1 MMKQSLPIDGLQEDL
16 VAACGR
22 ARRLVLRAPTG
33 SGKSTRIPQMLL
45 DLNLVQGQIVVLQ
58 PRRIA
63 ARLLAARIAQ
73 ERGVRLGGEVG
84 YQIRFERVE
93 SAQTRIKFVTEAL
106 LLRQMATD
114 PGLKGVGAVV
124 FDEFHER
131 NLHSDVALALA
142 RRLQE
147 THRPDLLIMA
157 MSATLDTE
165 GVAKWLGSA
174 ETLAADGR
182 AYPVQIEYTHLPRH
196 SNRPIWDAAAEQV
209 RRVLSEEA
217 EGDVLVFMPGS
228 YEIARTIGAV
238 RNLPES
244 GGVDILPLYGELPP
258 EEQDRAVRPGPG
270 RKVIVATNVAE
281 TSLTIPGVR
290 AVVDA
295 GLARIARFDPH
306 RGIDTLL
313 VEPVSQASAEQR
325 AGRAGR
331 TGPGRCIRL
340 WSQTDHAARPLRE
353 VPEIRRVD
361 LSETILLLLAS
372 GWGEAAS
379 FPWYEKPEEKALQR
393 ALTQLAD
400 LGAVDVQGKLTHL
413 GRRMSAF
420 PAHPRYA
427 RMLLAAGELDCVYE
441 VCRIAGLAQGRDILF
456 RKVDDRT
463 ENARDSV
470 EQEDGSDFF
479 PRLALLQRASEM
491 KFDADA
497 CDRFGVH
504 GQAARQADQ
513 AARQFLRLAEAQGL
527 PVSDRVA
534 DPAAVRRCLL
544 LGFSDRL
551 AVRLDAGTLRCA
563 LVHGRAG
570 ELRRESSIRNAKLLV
585 AAEVDEIQ
593 ARGGVTTYL
602 SLATAV
608 EEAWLQELFPA
619 EFSTVNQVRY
629 DAAQRRVVTRVER
642 RFRDLILEAKER
654 DDAPSDAASRL
665 LAEEVAAGRLELE
678 KWDVPVDAWI
688 RRVNFLA
695 KHCPELGIPP
705 FDEVARR
712 MVIEEVCAGA
722 VAYRDIRDRPVFGVV
737 RGWLTHEQAMALE
750 SYCPE
755 KIVLPRKKHPARIEY
770 TEDGLAEVEATVQ
783 ELYDFPGSKLRVCLG
798 KVPLVVCIQSPARR
812 TQQRTTDL
820 DAFWK
825 GSYEGVKKELRG
837 RYPRHEWR

>member
-1 MMKQSLPIDGLQEDL
+1 MKQPLPIDSLQDGL

-22 ARRLVLRAPTG
+22 VRRLVLRAPTG

-73 ERGVRLGGEVG
+73 EREVRLGGEVG

-106 LLRQMATD
+106 LLRQMASD
-114 PGLKGVGAVV
+114 PELKGVGAVV

-157 MSATLDTE
+157 MSATLDTDA
-165 GVAKWLGSA
+165 VAKWLGSA

-182 AYPVQIEYTHLPRH
+182 AYPVQIEYTHMPRN
-196 SNRPIWDAAAEQV
+196 STRPIWDAAADQV
-209 RRVLSEEA
+209 RRVLQEED
-217 EGDVLVFMPGS
+217 EGDILVFMPGS
-228 YEIARTIGAV
+228 YEIMRTIGAV

-258 EEQDRAVRPGPG
+258 EEQDRAVKPSPG

-340 WSQTDHAARPLRE
+340 WSQTDHEARPLRE
-353 VPEIRRVD
+353 VPEIKRVD
-361 LSETILLLLAS
+361 LSETILLLLSS
-372 GWGEAAS
+372 GWGDAAS
-379 FPWYEKPEEKALQR
+379 FPWYEKPDDKALQR
-393 ALTQLAD
+393 ALTVLAD
-400 LGAVDVQGKLTHL
+400 LGAVDPQGKLTPI
-413 GRRMSAF
+413 GRRMSVF

-479 PRLALLQRASEM
+479 PRLALLQRAIEM

-513 AARQFLRLAEAQGL
+513 AARQFLRLAEGQGL
-527 PVSDRVA
+527 PVSDRIA
-534 DPAAVRRCLL
+534 DPAAIRRCLL

-551 AVRLDAGTLRCA
+551 AVRIDAGTLRCA
-563 LVHGRAG
+563 LVHGRTG

-602 SLATAV
+602 SLATAI
-608 EEAWLQELFPA
+608 EEAWLQELFPS
-619 EFSTVNQVRY
+619 EFSTVNHVRY
-629 DAAQRRVVTRVER
+629 DATQRRVVTRVER
-642 RFRDLILEAKER
+642 RFRDLVLEAKER
-654 DDAPSDAASRL
+654 DDAPSDAASRI

-678 KWDVPVDAWI
+678 KWDAPVDAWI

-695 KHCPELGIPP
+695 KHCPELGIPV
-705 FDEVARR
+705 FDDAARR
-712 MVIEEVCAGA
+712 MVIEEVCTGA

-737 RGWLTHEQAMALE
+737 RGWLTHEQAMALD

-770 TEDGLAEVEATVQ
+770 TADGQAEIEATVQ

-798 KVPLVVCIQSPARR
+798 KVPMVICIQSPARR

>member
-1 MMKQSLPIDGLQEDL
+1 MKQPLPIDALQADL

-22 ARRLVLRAPTG
+22 VRRLVLRAPTG

-106 LLRQMATD
+106 LLRQMASD
-114 PGLKGVGAVV
+114 PELKGVGAVV

-182 AYPVQIEYTHLPRH
+182 AYPVQVEYTHLPRN
-196 SNRPIWDAAAEQV
+196 STRPIWDAAAEQV
-209 RRVLSEEA
+209 RRVLQEED
-217 EGDVLVFMPGS
+217 EGDILVFMPGS
-228 YEIARTIGAV
+228 YEIMRTIGAV

-258 EEQDRAVRPGPG
+258 EEQDRAVKPSPG

-340 WSQTDHAARPLRE
+340 WSQTDHEARPLRE

-361 LSETILLLLAS
+361 LSETILLLLSS
-372 GWGEAAS
+372 GWGEAAT
-379 FPWYEKPEEKALQR
+379 FPWYEKPDDKALQR
-393 ALTQLAD
+393 ALTVLAD
-400 LGAVDVQGKLTHL
+400 LGAVDAQGKLTNL
-413 GRRMSAF
+413 GRRMSVF

-427 RMLLAAGELDCVYE
+427 RMLLAAGDLDCVYE

-479 PRLALLQRASEM
+479 PRLALLQRAVEM

-513 AARQFLRLAEAQGL
+513 AARQFLRLAEGQGL
-527 PVSDRVA
+527 PVSDRIA

-563 LVHGRAG
+563 LVHGRTG

-602 SLATAV
+602 SLATAI

-619 EFSTVNQVRY
+619 EFATVNQVRY
-629 DAAQRRVVTRVER
+629 DGSQRRVVTRVER
-642 RFRDLILEAKER
+642 RFRDLVLEAKER

-678 KWDVPVDAWI
+678 KWDAPVDAWI
-688 RRVNFLA
+688 RRVNFLS

-705 FDEVARR
+705 FDEAARR

-722 VAYRDIRDRPVFGVV
+722 VSYRDIRDRPVFGVV

-770 TEDGLAEVEATVQ
+770 TVDGQAEVEATVQ

-798 KVPLVVCIQSPARR
+798 KVPMVVCIQSPARR

-837 RYPRHEWR
+837 RYPKHEWR

>member
-1 MMKQSLPIDGLQEDL
+1 MKQPLPIDALQADL

-22 ARRLVLRAPTG
+22 VRRLVLRAPTG

-73 ERGVRLGGEVG
+73 ERNVRLGGEVG

-106 LLRQMATD
+106 LLRQMASD
-114 PGLKGVGAVV
+114 PELKGVGAVV

-182 AYPVQIEYTHLPRH
+182 TYPVQIEYTHLPRN
-196 SNRPIWDAAAEQV
+196 STRPIWDAAAEQV

-217 EGDVLVFMPGS
+217 EGDILVFMPGS
-228 YEIARTIGAV
+228 YEIMRTIGAV

-258 EEQDRAVRPGPG
+258 EEQDRAVKPSPG

-340 WSQTDHAARPLRE
+340 WSQTDHEARPLRE
-353 VPEIRRVD
+353 VSEIKRVD
-361 LSETILLLLAS
+361 LSETILLLLSS
-372 GWGEAAS
+372 GWGEAAT
-379 FPWYEKPEEKALQR
+379 FPWYEKPDDKALQR
-393 ALTQLAD
+393 ALTVLAD
-400 LGAVDVQGKLTHL
+400 LGAVDAQGKLTDL
-413 GRRMSAF
+413 GRRMSVF

-427 RMLLAAGELDCVYE
+427 RMLLAAGDLDCVYE

-479 PRLALLQRASEM
+479 PRLALLQRAVEM

-513 AARQFLRLAEAQGL
+513 AARQFLRLAEGQGL

-563 LVHGRAG
+563 LVHGRTG
-570 ELRRESSIRNAKLLV
+570 ELRRESSIRSAKLLV

-602 SLATAV
+602 SLATAI
-608 EEAWLQELFPA
+608 EEAWLQELFPS

-629 DAAQRRVVTRVER
+629 DGSQRRVVTRVER
-642 RFRDLILEAKER
+642 RFRDLVLEAKER

-678 KWDVPVDAWI
+678 KWDAPVDAWI
-688 RRVNFLA
+688 RRVNFLS

-705 FDEVARR
+705 FDEAARR

-770 TEDGLAEVEATVQ
+770 TEDGQAEVEATVQ
-783 ELYDFPGSKLRVCLG
+783 ELYDFPGTKLRVCLG
-798 KVPLVVCIQSPARR
+798 KVPMVVCIQSPARR

-837 RYPRHEWR
+837 RYPKHEWR

>member
-1 MMKQSLPIDGLQEDL
+1 MKQPLPIDALQADL

-22 ARRLVLRAPTG
+22 VRRLVLRAPTG

-106 LLRQMATD
+106 LLRQMASD
-114 PGLKGVGAVV
+114 PELTGVGAVV

-182 AYPVQIEYTHLPRH
+182 AYPVQVEYTHLPRN
-196 SNRPIWDAAAEQV
+196 STRPIWDAAAEQV

-217 EGDVLVFMPGS
+217 EGDILVFMPGS
-228 YEIARTIGAV
+228 YEIMRTIGAV

-258 EEQDRAVRPGPG
+258 EEQDRAVKPSPG

-340 WSQTDHAARPLRE
+340 WSQTDHEARPLRE
-353 VPEIRRVD
+353 VPEIKRVD
-361 LSETILLLLAS
+361 LSETILLLLSS
-372 GWGEAAS
+372 GWGEAVT
-379 FPWYEKPEEKALQR
+379 FPWYEKPDDKALQR
-393 ALTQLAD
+393 ALTVLAD
-400 LGAVDVQGKLTHL
+400 LGAVDAQGKLTNL
-413 GRRMSAF
+413 GRRMSVF

-479 PRLALLQRASEM
+479 PRLALLQRAVEM

-513 AARQFLRLAEAQGL
+513 AARQFLRLAEGQGL
-527 PVSDRVA
+527 PVSDRIA

-563 LVHGRAG
+563 LVHGRTG

-602 SLATAV
+602 SLATAI

-629 DAAQRRVVTRVER
+629 DGSQRRVVTRVER
-642 RFRDLILEAKER
+642 RFRDLVLEAKER

-678 KWDVPVDAWI
+678 KWDTPVDAWI
-688 RRVNFLA
+688 RRVNFLS

-705 FDEVARR
+705 FDEAARR

-755 KIVLPRKKHPARIEY
+755 KIILPRKKHPARIEY
-770 TEDGLAEVEATVQ
+770 TEDGQAEVEATVQ

-798 KVPLVVCIQSPARR
+798 KVPMVVCIQSPARR

-837 RYPRHEWR
+837 RYPKHEWR

>member
-1 MMKQSLPIDGLQEDL
+1 MKSPLPIDELKDGLI
-16 VAACGR
+16 AACGR
-22 ARRLVLRAPTG
+22 VRRIVLRAPTG

-45 DLNLVQGQIVVLQ
+45 DLGLVEGQIVVLQ

-63 ARLLAARIAQ
+63 ARMLASRIAQ
-73 ERGVRLGGEVG
+73 ERGCRLGGEVG
-84 YQIRFERVE
+84 YQIRFERME

-106 LLRQMATD
+106 LLRQMASD
-114 PGLKGVGAVV
+114 PELKGIGAVV

-147 THRPDLLIMA
+147 THRPDLLIIA

-165 GVAKWLGSA
+165 GVARWLGSA

-182 AYPVQIEYTHLPRH
+182 AFPVDIEYTHMPRN
-196 SNRPIWDAAAEQV
+196 SARPIWDAATEQV
-209 RRVLSEEA
+209 RRLLQEES
-217 EGDVLVFMPGS
+217 EGDILVFMPGS
-228 YEIARTIGAV
+228 YEIMRTMGAV

-244 GGVDILPLYGELPP
+244 GGVEVLPLYGELAP
-258 EEQDRAVRPGPG
+258 EEQDRAVKPGPL

-295 GLARIARFDPH
+295 GLARMARFDPH

-313 VEPVSQASAEQR
+313 IEPISQASAEQR

-340 WSQTDHAARPLRE
+340 WSLTDHESRPLRE
-353 VPEIRRVD
+353 VPEIKRVD
-361 LSETILLLLAS
+361 LSETILLLLSS
-372 GWGEAAS
+372 GWGDAAQ
-379 FPWYEKPEEKALQR
+379 FPWYEKPDEKALQR
-393 ALTQLAD
+393 ALTVLAD
-400 LGAVDVQGKLTHL
+400 LGAVDAHGKLTKI
-413 GRRMSAF
+413 GRRMAAF

-427 RMLLAAGELDCVYE
+427 RMLLAAGELHCVEE

-463 ENARDSV
+463 ESARDGV
-470 EQEDGSDFF
+470 AQDEGSDFF
-479 PRLALLQRASEM
+479 PRLALMRRATEL

-497 CDRFGVH
+497 CDQFGVH
-504 GQAARQADQ
+504 GQAVRQADQ
-513 AARQFLRLAEAQGL
+513 AARQFIRIAEGQGL
-527 PVSDRVA
+527 PVNKEVA
-534 DPAAVRRCLL
+534 DPDAIRRCLL

-551 AVRLDAGTLRCA
+551 AIRLDGGTLRCA
-563 LVHGRAG
+563 LVHGRRG
-570 ELRRESSIRNAKLLV
+570 ELRRESSIRSAKLLV

-593 ARGGVTTYL
+593 ARGEVTTYL

-608 EEAWLQELFPA
+608 EESWLKELFP
-619 EFSTVNQVRY
+619 EDFSEVQHVRY
-629 DAAQRRVVTRVER
+629 EPTQRRVVTRTER
-642 RFRDLILEAKER
+642 RFRDLVLESTER
-654 DDAPSDAASRL
+654 DDAPSDAASRIL
-665 LAEEVAAGRLELE
+665 TDEVMAGRLELE
-678 KWDVPVDAWI
+678 RWDTQVDVWI
-688 RRVNFLA
+688 SRVNFLA
-695 KHCPELGIPP
+695 KHCPEFGIPV
-705 FDEVARR
+705 FDQAGRR
-712 MVIEEVCAGA
+712 MVIEEICAGA
-722 VAYRDIRDRPVFGVV
+722 SAYRDIRDKAVLPIV
-737 RGWLTHEQAMALE
+737 RGWLTHEQAMVLD

-755 KIVLPRKKHPARIEY
+755 KMILPRKKHPAKIEY
-770 TEDGLAEVEATVQ
+770 MADGEAQIEATVQ
-783 ELYDFPGSKLRVCLG
+783 ELYDFPGVKLRICQG

-825 GSYEGVKKELRG
+825 GSYEHVKKDLRG

>member
-1 MMKQSLPIDGLQEDL
+1 
-16 VAACGR
+16 
-22 ARRLVLRAPTG
+22 
-33 SGKSTRIPQMLL
+33 MLL
-45 DLNLVQGQIVVLQ
+45 DLGLVEGQIIVLQ

-73 ERGVRLGGEVG
+73 ERNVRLGGEVG

-106 LLRQMATD
+106 LLRQMASD
-114 PGLKGVGAVV
+114 PELKGVGAVI

-147 THRPDLLIMA
+147 TRRPDLLIMA

-182 AYPVQIEYTHLPRH
+182 AYPVEIEYTHLPRN
-196 SNRPIWDAAAEQV
+196 SARPIWDAAAEQV
-209 RRVLSEEA
+209 RRLLQEEA
-217 EGDVLVFMPGS
+217 EGDILVFMPGS
-228 YEIARTIGAV
+228 YEIMRTIGAV

-244 GGVDILPLYGELPP
+244 GGVEILPLYGELPP
-258 EEQDRAVRPGPG
+258 EEQDRAVKPGPN

-295 GLARIARFDPH
+295 GLARIARFDAH

-313 VEPVSQASAEQR
+313 VEPISQASAEQR

-331 TGPGRCIRL
+331 TGPGRCVRL
-340 WSQTDHAARPLRE
+340 WSQTDQEARPLRE

-361 LSETILLLLAS
+361 LSETILLLLSS
-372 GWGEAAS
+372 GWGDAAT
-379 FPWYEKPEEKALQR
+379 FPWYEKPEDKALQR
-393 ALTQLAD
+393 ALAVLAD
-400 LGAVDVQGKLTHL
+400 LGAVDTHGKLTPI
-413 GRRMSAF
+413 GRRMAVF

-427 RMLLAAGELDCVYE
+427 RMLLAAGDFDCVFE

-479 PRLALLQRASEM
+479 PRLALLQRAIDM

-513 AARQFLRLAEAQGL
+513 AARQFLRLAEGQGL
-527 PVSDRVA
+527 PVSDQVA
-534 DPAAVRRCLL
+534 DPASVRRCIL

-563 LVHGRAG
+563 LVHGRSG
-570 ELRRESSIRNAKLLV
+570 ELRRESAIRNAKLLV

-608 EEAWLQELFPA
+608 EESWLQELFPDD
-619 EFSTVNQVRY
+619 FTSVNQVRY
-629 DAAQRRVVTRVER
+629 DATQRRVVTRTER
-642 RFRDLILEAKER
+642 RFRDLVLEAKER
-654 DDAPSDAASRL
+654 DDAPSDAASRI
-665 LAEEVAAGRLELE
+665 LAAEVAAGRLELE
-678 KWDVPVDAWI
+678 KWDPSVDAWI
-688 RRVNFLA
+688 RRVNFLS
-695 KHCPELGIPP
+695 KHCPELGIPA
-705 FDEVARR
+705 FDEDARR

-737 RGWLTHEQAMALE
+737 RGWLTHEQAMALD

-755 KIVLPRKKHPARIEY
+755 RIILPRKKHPAKIEY
-770 TEDGLAEVEATVQ
+770 TEDATAEIEATVQ
-783 ELYDFPGSKLRVCLG
+783 ELYDFPGSKLRVCMG
-798 KVPLVVCIQSPARR
+798 KIPMIICIQSPARR
-812 TQQRTTDL
+812 TQQRTSDL

-825 GSYEGVKKELRG
+825 GSYEGVKKELKG

>member
-1 MMKQSLPIDGLQEDL
+1 MKQSLPIDGLQADL

-22 ARRLVLRAPTG
+22 VRRLVLRAPTG

-106 LLRQMATD
+106 LLRQMASD
-114 PGLKGVGAVV
+114 PELKGVGAVV

-182 AYPVQIEYTHLPRH
+182 AYPVQIEYTHLPRN
-196 SNRPIWDAAAEQV
+196 STRPIWDAAAEQV

-217 EGDVLVFMPGS
+217 EGDILVFMPGS
-228 YEIARTIGAV
+228 YEIMRTIGAV

-258 EEQDRAVRPGPG
+258 EEQDRAVKPSPG

-340 WSQTDHAARPLRE
+340 WSQTDHEARPLRE
-353 VPEIRRVD
+353 VPEIKRVD
-361 LSETILLLLAS
+361 LSETILLLLTS
-372 GWGEAAS
+372 GWGEAAT
-379 FPWYEKPEEKALQR
+379 FPWYEKPEDKALQR
-393 ALTQLAD
+393 ALTVLAD
-400 LGAVDVQGKLTHL
+400 LGAVDAQGKLTSL
-413 GRRMSAF
+413 GRRMSVF

-427 RMLLAAGELDCVYE
+427 RMLLAAGDLDCVYE

-479 PRLALLQRASEM
+479 PRLALLQRAVEM

-513 AARQFLRLAEAQGL
+513 AARQFLRLAEGQGL
-527 PVSDRVA
+527 PVSDRIA

-563 LVHGRAG
+563 LVHGRTG

-602 SLATAV
+602 SLATAI

-629 DAAQRRVVTRVER
+629 DGSQRRVVTRVER
-642 RFRDLILEAKER
+642 RFRDLVLEAKER

-678 KWDVPVDAWI
+678 KWDAPVDAWI
-688 RRVNFLA
+688 RRVNFLS
-695 KHCPELGIPP
+695 KHCPELCIPP
-705 FDEVARR
+705 FDEAARR

-755 KIVLPRKKHPARIEY
+755 KIILPRKKHPARIEY
-770 TEDGLAEVEATVQ
+770 TEDGQAEVEATVQ

-798 KVPLVVCIQSPARR
+798 KVPMVVCIQSPARR

-837 RYPRHEWR
+837 RYPKHEWR

>member
-1 MMKQSLPIDGLQEDL
+1 MKQPLPIDSLQNGLI
-16 VAACGR
+16 AACGR
-22 ARRLVLRAPTG
+22 VRRLVLRAPTG

-106 LLRQMATD
+106 LLRQMASD
-114 PGLKGVGAVV
+114 PELKGVGAVV

-157 MSATLDTE
+157 MSATLDTDA
-165 GVAKWLGSA
+165 VSKWLGSA

-182 AYPVQIEYTHLPRH
+182 AYPVQIEYTHMPRN
-196 SNRPIWDAAAEQV
+196 STRPIWDAAADQV
-209 RRVLSEEA
+209 RRVLQEES
-217 EGDVLVFMPGS
+217 EGDILVFMPGS
-228 YEIARTIGAV
+228 YEIMRTIGAV

-258 EEQDRAVRPGPG
+258 EEQDRAVKPSPG

-340 WSQTDHAARPLRE
+340 WSQTDHEARPLRE
-353 VPEIRRVD
+353 VPEIKRVD
-361 LSETILLLLAS
+361 LSETILLLLSS
-372 GWGEAAS
+372 GWGDAAS
-379 FPWYEKPEEKALQR
+379 FPWYEKPDDKALQR
-393 ALTQLAD
+393 ALTVLAD
-400 LGAVDVQGKLTHL
+400 LGAVDAQGKLTPI
-413 GRRMSAF
+413 GRRMSVF

-427 RMLLAAGELDCVYE
+427 RMLLAAGELDCVFE

-479 PRLALLQRASEM
+479 PRLALLQRAIEM

-513 AARQFLRLAEAQGL
+513 AARQFLRLAEGQGL
-527 PVSDRVA
+527 PVSDRIA
-534 DPAAVRRCLL
+534 DPAAIRRCLL

-563 LVHGRAG
+563 LVHGRTG

-602 SLATAV
+602 SLATAI
-608 EEAWLQELFPA
+608 EEAWLQELFPS
-619 EFSTVNQVRY
+619 EFSTVNHVRY
-629 DAAQRRVVTRVER
+629 DATQRRVVTRVER
-642 RFRDLILEAKER
+642 RFRDLVLEAKER
-654 DDAPSDAASRL
+654 DDAPSDAASRI

-678 KWDVPVDAWI
+678 KWDAPVDAWI

-695 KHCPELGIPP
+695 KHCPELGIPV
-705 FDEVARR
+705 FDDAARR
-712 MVIEEVCAGA
+712 MVIEEVCTGA

-737 RGWLTHEQAMALE
+737 RGWLTHEQAMALD

-755 KIVLPRKKHPARIEY
+755 KIILPRKKHPARIEY
-770 TEDGLAEVEATVQ
+770 TADGQAEVEATVQ

-798 KVPLVVCIQSPARR
+798 KVPMVICIQSPARR

>member
-1 MMKQSLPIDGLQEDL
+1 MKQPLPIDALQDGL

-22 ARRLVLRAPTG
+22 VRRLVLRAPTG

-45 DLNLVQGQIVVLQ
+45 DLNLIQGQIVVLQ

-73 ERGVRLGGEVG
+73 ERGVKLGGEVG

-106 LLRQMATD
+106 LLRQMASD
-114 PGLKGVGAVV
+114 PELKGVGAVV

-182 AYPVQIEYTHLPRH
+182 AYPVQIEYTHQPRN
-196 SNRPIWDAAAEQV
+196 STRPIWDAAAEQV
-209 RRVLSEEA
+209 RRVLREES
-217 EGDVLVFMPGS
+217 EGDILVFMPGS
-228 YEIARTIGAV
+228 YEIMRTIGAV

-258 EEQDRAVRPGPG
+258 EEQDRAVKPSPG

-340 WSQTDHAARPLRE
+340 WSQTDHEARPLRE
-353 VPEIRRVD
+353 VPEIKRVD
-361 LSETILLLLAS
+361 LSETILLLLSS

-379 FPWYEKPEEKALQR
+379 FPWYEKPDDKALLR
-393 ALTQLAD
+393 ALTVLAD
-400 LGAVDVQGKLTHL
+400 LGAVDAQGKLTSL
-413 GRRMSAF
+413 GRRMSVF

-479 PRLALLQRASEM
+479 PRLALLQRAVEM

-513 AARQFLRLAEAQGL
+513 AARQFLRLAEGQGL
-527 PVSDRVA
+527 PVSDRMA

-563 LVHGRAG
+563 LVHGRTG

-602 SLATAV
+602 SLATAI

-629 DAAQRRVVTRVER
+629 DASQRRVVTRVER
-642 RFRDLILEAKER
+642 RFRDLVLEAKER

-678 KWDVPVDAWI
+678 KWDTPVDAWI

-705 FDEVARR
+705 FDEAARR

-722 VAYRDIRDRPVFGVV
+722 VAYRDIRGRPVFGVV

-755 KIVLPRKKHPARIEY
+755 KIILPRKKHPARIEY
-770 TEDGLAEVEATVQ
+770 TEDGQAEVEATVQ

-798 KVPLVVCIQSPARR
+798 KVPMVVCIQSPARR

-837 RYPRHEWR
+837 RYPKHEWR

>member
-1 MMKQSLPIDGLQEDL
+1 MKQPLPIDALQDGL

-22 ARRLVLRAPTG
+22 VRRLVLRAPTG

-45 DLNLVQGQIVVLQ
+45 DLNLIQGQIVVLQ

-73 ERGVRLGGEVG
+73 ERGVKLGGEVG

-106 LLRQMATD
+106 LLRQMASD
-114 PGLKGVGAVV
+114 PELKGVGAVV

-182 AYPVQIEYTHLPRH
+182 AYPVQIEYTHQPRN
-196 SNRPIWDAAAEQV
+196 STRPIWDAAAEQV
-209 RRVLSEEA
+209 RRVLREES
-217 EGDVLVFMPGS
+217 EGDILVFMPGS
-228 YEIARTIGAV
+228 YEIMRTIGAV

-258 EEQDRAVRPGPG
+258 EEQDRAVKPSPG

-340 WSQTDHAARPLRE
+340 WSQTDHEARPLRE
-353 VPEIRRVD
+353 VPEIKRVD
-361 LSETILLLLAS
+361 LSETILLLLSS

-379 FPWYEKPEEKALQR
+379 FPWYEKPDDKALLR
-393 ALTQLAD
+393 ALTVLAD
-400 LGAVDVQGKLTHL
+400 LGAVDAQGKLTSL
-413 GRRMSAF
+413 GRRMSVF

-479 PRLALLQRASEM
+479 PRLALLQRAVEM

-513 AARQFLRLAEAQGL
+513 AARQFLRLAEGQGL
-527 PVSDRVA
+527 PVSDRMA

-563 LVHGRAG
+563 LVHGRTG

-602 SLATAV
+602 SLATAI

-629 DAAQRRVVTRVER
+629 DASQRRVVTRVER
-642 RFRDLILEAKER
+642 RFRDLVLEAKER

-678 KWDVPVDAWI
+678 KWDTPVDAWI

-705 FDEVARR
+705 FDEAARR

-755 KIVLPRKKHPARIEY
+755 KIILPRKKHPARIEY
-770 TEDGLAEVEATVQ
+770 TEDGQAEVEATVQ

-798 KVPLVVCIQSPARR
+798 KVPMVVCIQSPARR

-837 RYPRHEWR
+837 RYPKHEWR

>member
-1 MMKQSLPIDGLQEDL
+1 MKQALPIDDLKEGLT
-16 VAACGR
+16 AACGR
-22 ARRLVLRAPTG
+22 VRRLVLRAPTG

-45 DLNLVQGQIVVLQ
+45 DLGLVEGQIIVLQ

-73 ERGVRLGGEVG
+73 ERNVRLGGEVG

-106 LLRQMATD
+106 LLRQMASD
-114 PGLKGVGAVV
+114 PELKGVGAVI

-147 THRPDLLIMA
+147 TRRPDLLIMA

-182 AYPVQIEYTHLPRH
+182 AYPVEIEYTHLPRN
-196 SNRPIWDAAAEQV
+196 SARPIWDAAAEQV
-209 RRVLSEEA
+209 RRLLQEEA
-217 EGDVLVFMPGS
+217 EGDILVFMPGS
-228 YEIARTIGAV
+228 YEIMRTIGAV

-244 GGVDILPLYGELPP
+244 GGVEILPLYGELPP
-258 EEQDRAVRPGPG
+258 EEQDRAVKPGPN

-295 GLARIARFDPH
+295 GLARIARFDAH

-313 VEPVSQASAEQR
+313 VEPISQASAEQR

-331 TGPGRCIRL
+331 TGPGRCVRL
-340 WSQTDHAARPLRE
+340 WSQTDQEARPLRE

-361 LSETILLLLAS
+361 LSETILLLLSS
-372 GWGEAAS
+372 GWGDAAT
-379 FPWYEKPEEKALQR
+379 FPWYEKPEDKALQR
-393 ALTQLAD
+393 ALAVLAD
-400 LGAVDVQGKLTHL
+400 LGAVDTHGKLTPI
-413 GRRMSAF
+413 GRRMAVF

-427 RMLLAAGELDCVYE
+427 RMLLAAGDFDCVFE

-479 PRLALLQRASEM
+479 PRLALLQRAIDM

-513 AARQFLRLAEAQGL
+513 AARQFLRLAEGQGL
-527 PVSDRVA
+527 PVSDQVA
-534 DPAAVRRCLL
+534 DPASVRRCIL

-563 LVHGRAG
+563 LVHGRSG
-570 ELRRESSIRNAKLLV
+570 ELRRESAIRNAKLLV

-608 EEAWLQELFPA
+608 EESWLQELFPDD
-619 EFSTVNQVRY
+619 FTSVNQVRY
-629 DAAQRRVVTRVER
+629 DATQRRVVTRTER
-642 RFRDLILEAKER
+642 RFRDLVLEAKER
-654 DDAPSDAASRL
+654 DDAPSDAASRI
-665 LAEEVAAGRLELE
+665 LAAEVAAGRLELE
-678 KWDVPVDAWI
+678 KWDPSVDAWI
-688 RRVNFLA
+688 RRVNFLS
-695 KHCPELGIPP
+695 KHCPELGIPA
-705 FDEVARR
+705 FDEDARR

-737 RGWLTHEQAMALE
+737 RGGLTHEQAMALD

-755 KIVLPRKKHPARIEY
+755 RIILPRKKHPAKIEY
-770 TEDGLAEVEATVQ
+770 TEDATAEIEATVQ
-783 ELYDFPGSKLRVCLG
+783 ELYDFPGSKLRVCMG
-798 KVPLVVCIQSPARR
+798 KIPMIICIQSPARR
-812 TQQRTTDL
+812 TQQRTSDL

-825 GSYEGVKKELRG
+825 GSYEGVKKELKG

>member
-1 MMKQSLPIDGLQEDL
+1 MKQPLPIDVLQADL

-22 ARRLVLRAPTG
+22 VRRLVLRAPTG

-73 ERGVRLGGEVG
+73 ERNVRLGGEVG

-106 LLRQMATD
+106 LLRQMASD
-114 PGLKGVGAVV
+114 PELKGVGAVV

-165 GVAKWLGSA
+165 GVAKWLGCA

-182 AYPVQIEYTHLPRH
+182 AYPVQVEYTHLPRN
-196 SNRPIWDAAAEQV
+196 STRPIWDAAAEQV
-209 RRVLSEEA
+209 RRVLREET
-217 EGDVLVFMPGS
+217 EGDILVFMPGS
-228 YEIARTIGAV
+228 YEIMRTIGAV

-258 EEQDRAVRPGPG
+258 EEQDRAVKPGPG

-340 WSQTDHAARPLRE
+340 WSQTDHEARPLRE
-353 VPEIRRVD
+353 VPEIKRVD
-361 LSETILLLLAS
+361 LSETILLLLSS
-372 GWGEAAS
+372 GWGEAAT
-379 FPWYEKPEEKALQR
+379 FPWYEKPDDKALQR
-393 ALTQLAD
+393 ALTVLAD
-400 LGAVDVQGKLTHL
+400 LGAVDAQGKLTDL
-413 GRRMSAF
+413 GRRMSVF

-427 RMLLAAGELDCVYE
+427 RMLLAAGDLDCVYE

-479 PRLALLQRASEM
+479 PRLALLQRAVEM

-513 AARQFLRLAEAQGL
+513 AARQFLRLAEGQGL

-534 DPAAVRRCLL
+534 DPADVRRCLL

-563 LVHGRAG
+563 LVHGRTG

-602 SLATAV
+602 SLATAI

-629 DAAQRRVVTRVER
+629 DASQRRVVTRVER
-642 RFRDLILEAKER
+642 RFRDLVLEAKER
-654 DDAPSDAASRL
+654 DDAPSDAASHL

-678 KWDVPVDAWI
+678 KWDAPVDAWI
-688 RRVNFLA
+688 RRVNFLS

-705 FDEVARR
+705 FDEAARR

-722 VAYRDIRDRPVFGVV
+722 VAYRDIRERPVFGVV

-770 TEDGLAEVEATVQ
+770 TEDGQAEIEATVQ

-798 KVPLVVCIQSPARR
+798 KVPMVVCIQSPARR

-837 RYPRHEWR
+837 RYPKHEWR

>member
-1 MMKQSLPIDGLQEDL
+1 MKQPLPIDALQADL

-22 ARRLVLRAPTG
+22 VRRLVLRAPTG

-73 ERGVRLGGEVG
+73 ERDVRLGGEVG

-106 LLRQMATD
+106 LLRQMASD
-114 PGLKGVGAVV
+114 PELKGVGAVV

-182 AYPVQIEYTHLPRH
+182 AYPVQIEYTHLPRN
-196 SNRPIWDAAAEQV
+196 STRPIWDAAAEQV
-209 RRVLSEEA
+209 RRVLQEEA
-217 EGDVLVFMPGS
+217 EGDILVFMPGS
-228 YEIARTIGAV
+228 YEIMRTIGAV

-258 EEQDRAVRPGPG
+258 EEQDRAVKPSPG

-340 WSQTDHAARPLRE
+340 WSQTDHEARPLRE
-353 VPEIRRVD
+353 VPEIKRVD
-361 LSETILLLLAS
+361 LSETILLLLSS
-372 GWGEAAS
+372 GWGEAAT
-379 FPWYEKPEEKALQR
+379 FPWYEKPDDKALQR
-393 ALTQLAD
+393 ALTVLAD
-400 LGAVDVQGKLTHL
+400 LGAVDAQGKLTNL
-413 GRRMSAF
+413 GRRMSVF

-427 RMLLAAGELDCVYE
+427 RMLLAAGDLDCVYE

-479 PRLALLQRASEM
+479 PRLALLQRAVEM

-513 AARQFLRLAEAQGL
+513 AARQFLRLAEGQGL
-527 PVSDRVA
+527 PVSDRIA

-563 LVHGRAG
+563 LVHGRTG

-602 SLATAV
+602 SLATAI
-608 EEAWLQELFPA
+608 EEAWLQELFPS

-629 DAAQRRVVTRVER
+629 DGSQRRVVTRVER
-642 RFRDLILEAKER
+642 RFRDLVLEAKER

-678 KWDVPVDAWI
+678 KWDAPVDAWI
-688 RRVNFLA
+688 RRVNFLS

-705 FDEVARR
+705 FDEAARR

-722 VAYRDIRDRPVFGVV
+722 VAYRDIRDRPVIGVV
-737 RGWLTHEQAMALE
+737 RGWLTYEQSMALE

-755 KIVLPRKKHPARIEY
+755 KIILPRKKHPARIEY
-770 TEDGLAEVEATVQ
+770 TEDGQAEVEATVQ

-798 KVPLVVCIQSPARR
+798 KVPMVVCIQSPARR

-837 RYPRHEWR
+837 RYPKHEWR

>member
-1 MMKQSLPIDGLQEDL
+1 MKQPLPIDTLKDGL

-22 ARRLVLRAPTG
+22 VRRLVLRAPTG

-73 ERGVRLGGEVG
+73 EREVRLGGEVG

-106 LLRQMATD
+106 LLRQMASD
-114 PGLKGVGAVV
+114 PELKGVGAVV

-165 GVAKWLGSA
+165 AVAKWLGSA

-182 AYPVQIEYTHLPRH
+182 AYPVQIEYTHMPRN
-196 SNRPIWDAAAEQV
+196 STRPIWDAAAEQV
-209 RRVLSEEA
+209 RRVLREES
-217 EGDVLVFMPGS
+217 EGDILVFMPGS
-228 YEIARTIGAV
+228 YEIMRTIGAV

-258 EEQDRAVRPGPG
+258 EEQDRAVKPSPG

-313 VEPVSQASAEQR
+313 IEPVSQASAEQR

-340 WSQTDHAARPLRE
+340 WSQTDHEARPLRE
-353 VPEIRRVD
+353 VPEIKRVD
-361 LSETILLLLAS
+361 LSETILLLLSS
-372 GWGEAAS
+372 GWGDAAT
-379 FPWYEKPEEKALQR
+379 FPWYEKPDEKALQR
-393 ALTQLAD
+393 ALTVLAD
-400 LGAVDVQGKLTHL
+400 LGAVDTQGKLTPI
-413 GRRMSAF
+413 GRRMSVF

-479 PRLALLQRASEM
+479 PRLALLQRAVEM

-513 AARQFLRLAEAQGL
+513 AARQFLRLAEGQGL
-527 PVSDRVA
+527 PVSDRIA
-534 DPAAVRRCLL
+534 DPAAIRRCLL

-563 LVHGRAG
+563 LVHGRTG

-585 AAEVDEIQ
+585 VAEVDEIQ

-602 SLATAV
+602 SLATAI

-619 EFSTVNQVRY
+619 EFSTVNHVRY
-629 DAAQRRVVTRVER
+629 DATQRRVVTRVER
-642 RFRDLILEAKER
+642 RFRDLVLEAKER
-654 DDAPSDAASRL
+654 DDAPSDAASRI

-678 KWDVPVDAWI
+678 KWDAPVDAWI
-688 RRVNFLA
+688 RRVNFLS
-695 KHCPELGIPP
+695 KHCPELGIPV
-705 FDEVARR
+705 FDDAARR
-712 MVIEEVCAGA
+712 MVIEEVCTGA

-755 KIVLPRKKHPARIEY
+755 KIILPRKKHPARIEY
-770 TEDGLAEVEATVQ
+770 TADGQAEIEATVQ

-798 KVPLVVCIQSPARR
+798 KVPMVICIQSPARR

-837 RYPRHEWR
+837 RYPKHEWR

>member
-1 MMKQSLPIDGLQEDL
+1 MKQPLPIDALRDDL

-22 ARRLVLRAPTG
+22 VRRLVLRAPTG

-45 DLNLVQGQIVVLQ
+45 DLGLVQGQIIVLQ

-73 ERGVRLGGEVG
+73 ERNVRLGGEVG

-106 LLRQMATD
+106 LLRQMASD
-114 PGLKGVGAVV
+114 PELKGVGAVV

-165 GVAKWLGSA
+165 GVAKWLGAA

-182 AYPVQIEYTHLPRH
+182 AYPVQVEYTHMPRN
-196 SNRPIWDAAAEQV
+196 STRPIWDVAADQV
-209 RRVLSEEA
+209 RRILQEEDD
-217 EGDVLVFMPGS
+217 GDILVFMPGS
-228 YEIARTIGAV
+228 YEIMRTIGAV
-238 RNLPES
+238 RNLPEA
-244 GGVDILPLYGELPP
+244 GGIEVLPLYGELPP
-258 EEQDRAVRPGPG
+258 EEQDRAVKPGPA

-313 VEPVSQASAEQR
+313 IEPVSQASAEQR

-331 TGPGRCIRL
+331 TGPGRCVRL
-340 WSQTDHAARPLRE
+340 WSQTDHESRPLRE

-361 LSETILLLLAS
+361 LSETILLLLSS
-372 GWGEAAS
+372 GWGDAAG
-379 FPWYEKPEEKALQR
+379 FPWYEKPDDKALRR
-393 ALTQLAD
+393 ALSVLGD
-400 LGAVDVQGKLTHL
+400 LGAVDGEGRLTAI
-413 GRRMSAF
+413 GRRMSVF

-427 RMLLAAGELDCVYE
+427 RMLLAAGEMDCVFE

-479 PRLALLQRASEM
+479 PRLALLQRAIDM

-513 AARQFLRLAEAQGL
+513 AARQFLRLAEGQGL

-534 DPAAVRRCLL
+534 DPTAIRRCLL

-551 AVRLDAGTLRCA
+551 AIRLDAGTLRCA

-570 ELRRESSIRNAKLLV
+570 ELRRESSIRHAKLLV

-608 EEAWLQELFPA
+608 EEAWLQELFPS
-619 EFSTVNQVRY
+619 EFSVVNHVRY
-629 DAAQRRVVTRVER
+629 DASLRRVVTRSER
-642 RFRDLILEAKER
+642 RFRDLVLEAKER
-654 DDAPSDAASRL
+654 DDAPSDAASRI

-678 KWDVPVDAWI
+678 KWDTSVDAWI
-688 RRVNFLA
+688 RRVNFLS
-695 KHCPELGIPP
+695 KHCPELAIPP
-705 FDEVARR
+705 FDEEARR

-722 VAYRDIRDRPVFGVV
+722 VAYRDIRERPVFGVV
-737 RGWLTHEQAMALE
+737 RGWLTHEQSMALE
-750 SYCPE
+750 TYCPE

-770 TEDGLAEVEATVQ
+770 TADGQAEIEATVQ

-798 KVPLVVCIQSPARR
+798 KVPMVICIQSPARR

-837 RYPRHEWR
+837 RYPKHEWR

>member
-1 MMKQSLPIDGLQEDL
+1 MKQPLPIDGLQADL

-22 ARRLVLRAPTG
+22 VRRLVLRAPTG

-106 LLRQMATD
+106 LLRQMASD
-114 PGLKGVGAVV
+114 PELKGVGAVV

-182 AYPVQIEYTHLPRH
+182 AYPVQIEYTHLPRN
-196 SNRPIWDAAAEQV
+196 STRPIWDAAAEQV

-217 EGDVLVFMPGS
+217 EGDILVFMPGS
-228 YEIARTIGAV
+228 YEIMRTIGAV

-258 EEQDRAVRPGPG
+258 EEQDRAVKPSPG

-340 WSQTDHAARPLRE
+340 WSQTDHEARPLRE
-353 VPEIRRVD
+353 VPEIKRVD
-361 LSETILLLLAS
+361 LSETILLLLSS
-372 GWGEAAS
+372 GWGEAAT
-379 FPWYEKPEEKALQR
+379 FPWYEKPDDKALQR
-393 ALTQLAD
+393 ALTVLAD
-400 LGAVDVQGKLTHL
+400 LGAVDAHGKLTNL
-413 GRRMSAF
+413 GRRMSVF

-427 RMLLAAGELDCVYE
+427 RMLLAAGDLDCVYE

-479 PRLALLQRASEM
+479 PRLALLQRAVEM

-513 AARQFLRLAEAQGL
+513 AARQFLRLAEGQGL
-527 PVSDRVA
+527 PVSDRIA

-563 LVHGRAG
+563 LVHGRTG

-602 SLATAV
+602 SLATAI

-629 DAAQRRVVTRVER
+629 DGSQRRVVTRVER
-642 RFRDLILEAKER
+642 RFRDLVLEAKER

-678 KWDVPVDAWI
+678 KWDAPVDAWI
-688 RRVNFLA
+688 RRVNFLS

-705 FDEVARR
+705 FDEAARR

-755 KIVLPRKKHPARIEY
+755 KIILPRKKHPARIEY
-770 TEDGLAEVEATVQ
+770 TEDGQAEVEATVQ

-798 KVPLVVCIQSPARR
+798 KVPMVVCIQSPARR

-837 RYPRHEWR
+837 RYPKHEWR

>member
-1 MMKQSLPIDGLQEDL
+1 MSQALPIDLLKDDL

-22 ARRLVLRAPTG
+22 TRRLVLRAPTG

-45 DLNLVQGQIVVLQ
+45 DLGLVEGQIVVLQ

-73 ERGVRLGGEVG
+73 ERGVKLGGEVG

-106 LLRQMATD
+106 LLRQMASD
-114 PGLKGVGAVV
+114 PQLKGIGAVV

-147 THRPDLLIMA
+147 TGRPDLLLVA

-165 GVAKWLGSA
+165 GVARWLGSA

-182 AYPVQIEYTHLPRH
+182 TYPVDVEYTHQPRN
-196 SNRPIWDAAAEQV
+196 STRPVWDAAAEQV
-209 RRVLSEEA
+209 RRILQEEA

-228 YEIARTIGAV
+228 YEIMRTIGAV

-244 GGVDILPLYGELPP
+244 GGVEILPLHGELPP
-258 EEQDRAVRPGPG
+258 EEQDRAVKPGPR

-295 GLARIARFDPH
+295 GLARVARFDPH

-313 VEPVSQASAEQR
+313 IEPVSQASAEQR

-353 VPEIRRVD
+353 TPEIKRVD
-361 LSETILLLLAS
+361 LSETILLLLTS
-372 GWGEAAS
+372 GWGDATT
-379 FPWYEKPEEKALQR
+379 FPWYEKPDDKALQR
-393 ALTQLAD
+393 ALTVLQD
-400 LGAVDVQGKLTHL
+400 LGAVDPAGALTRL
-413 GRRMSAF
+413 GRRMAVF

-427 RMLLAAGELDCVYE
+427 RMLMAAGEFGCVAE
-441 VCRIAGLAQGRDILF
+441 VARIAGLSQGRDILF

-463 ENARDSV
+463 ENARDAV

-479 PRLALLQRASEM
+479 TRLALLRRAAEM
-491 KFDADA
+491 KFDLDA
-497 CDRFGVH
+497 CERLGIH
-504 GQAARQADQ
+504 AQSARQADQ
-513 AARQFLRLAEAQGL
+513 AARQFLRIAEGQGL
-527 PVSDRVA
+527 PVGDAPA
-534 DPAAVRRCLL
+534 DPAAIRRCLL

-551 AVRLDAGTLRCA
+551 AIRLDGGTLRCA
-563 LVHGRAG
+563 LVHGRKG
-570 ELRRESSIRNAKLLV
+570 ELRRESAVRHAKLLV
-585 AAEVDEIQ
+585 AAEIDEIQ
-593 ARGGVTTYL
+593 ARGEVTTYL
-602 SLATAV
+602 SLCTAV
-608 EEAWLQELFPA
+608 EESWLRELFPA
-619 EFSTVNQVRY
+619 DFGEVAAARY
-629 DAAQRRVVTRVER
+629 EPSLRRVVTRVER
-642 RFRDLILEAKER
+642 RFRDLVLETVER
-654 DDAPSDAASRL
+654 EDAPSDAASRL
-665 LAEEVAAGRLELE
+665 LAEEVVAGRLELE
-678 KWDVPVDAWI
+678 KWDTHVDAWI

-695 KHCPELGIPP
+695 KHCPELGVAT
-705 FDEVARR
+705 FDDAGRR

-722 VAYRDIRDRPVFGVV
+722 VAYRDIRERPVMGIV
-737 RGWLTHEQAMALE
+737 RGWLSHEQAMALE

-770 TEDGLAEVEATVQ
+770 TTDGEAEVEATVQ
-783 ELYDFPGSKLRVCLG
+783 ELYDFPGSKLRVCQG
-798 KVPLVVCIQSPARR
+798 KVPIVVCIQSPARR
-812 TQQRTTDL
+812 TQQRTRDL

-825 GSYEGVKKELRG
+825 GSYELVKKELRG
-837 RYPRHEWR
+837 RYPKHEWR

>member
-1 MMKQSLPIDGLQEDL
+1 MKQPLPIDALQADL

-22 ARRLVLRAPTG
+22 VRRLVLRAPTG

-73 ERGVRLGGEVG
+73 ERNVRLGGEVG

-106 LLRQMATD
+106 LLRQMASD
-114 PGLKGVGAVV
+114 PELKGVGAVV

-182 AYPVQIEYTHLPRH
+182 TYPVQIEYTHLPRN
-196 SNRPIWDAAAEQV
+196 STRPIWDAAAEQV

-217 EGDVLVFMPGS
+217 EGDILVFMPGS
-228 YEIARTIGAV
+228 YEIMRTIGAV
-238 RNLPES
+238 RNLSES
-244 GGVDILPLYGELPP
+244 GGVEILPLYGELPP
-258 EEQDRAVRPGPG
+258 EEQDRAVKPSPG

-340 WSQTDHAARPLRE
+340 WSQTDHEARPLRE
-353 VPEIRRVD
+353 VPEIKRVD
-361 LSETILLLLAS
+361 LSETILLLLTS
-372 GWGEAAS
+372 GWGEAAT
-379 FPWYEKPEEKALQR
+379 FPWYEKPEDKALQR
-393 ALTQLAD
+393 ALTVLAD
-400 LGAVDVQGKLTHL
+400 LGAVDAHGKLTNL
-413 GRRMSAF
+413 GRRMSVF

-427 RMLLAAGELDCVYE
+427 RMLLAAGDLDCVYE

-479 PRLALLQRASEM
+479 PRLALLQRAVEM

-513 AARQFLRLAEAQGL
+513 AARQFLRLAEGQGL
-527 PVSDRVA
+527 PVSDRIA

-563 LVHGRAG
+563 LVHGRTG
-570 ELRRESSIRNAKLLV
+570 ELRRESSIRSAKLLV

-602 SLATAV
+602 SLATAI

-629 DAAQRRVVTRVER
+629 DGSQRRVVTRVER
-642 RFRDLILEAKER
+642 RFRDLVLEAKER

-678 KWDVPVDAWI
+678 KWDAPVDAWI

-705 FDEVARR
+705 FDDAARR

-770 TEDGLAEVEATVQ
+770 TEDGQAEVEATVQ
-783 ELYDFPGSKLRVCLG
+783 ELYDFPGTKLRVCLG
-798 KVPLVVCIQSPARR
+798 KVPMVVCIQSPARR

-837 RYPRHEWR
+837 RYPKHEWR

>member
-1 MMKQSLPIDGLQEDL
+1 MKQPLPIDALQDGL

-22 ARRLVLRAPTG
+22 VRRLVLRAPTG

-106 LLRQMATD
+106 LLRQMAAD
-114 PGLKGVGAVV
+114 PELKGVGAVV

-182 AYPVQIEYTHLPRH
+182 AYPVQVEYTHLPRN
-196 SNRPIWDAAAEQV
+196 STRPVWDAAAEQV
-209 RRVLSEEA
+209 RRVLREES
-217 EGDVLVFMPGS
+217 EGDILVFMPGS
-228 YEIARTIGAV
+228 YEIMRTIGAV

-258 EEQDRAVRPGPG
+258 EDQDRAVKPSPG

-340 WSQTDHAARPLRE
+340 WSQTDHEARPLRE
-353 VPEIRRVD
+353 VPEIKRVD
-361 LSETILLLLAS
+361 LSETILLLLSS
-372 GWGEAAS
+372 GWGEAAA
-379 FPWYEKPEEKALQR
+379 FPWYEKPDDKALQR
-393 ALTQLAD
+393 ALTVLAD
-400 LGAVDVQGKLTHL
+400 LGAVDAQGKLTHL
-413 GRRMSAF
+413 GRRMSVF

-427 RMLLAAGELDCVYE
+427 RMLLAAGDLDCVYE

-479 PRLALLQRASEM
+479 PRLALLQRAVEM

-513 AARQFLRLAEAQGL
+513 AARQFLRLAEGQGL

-563 LVHGRAG
+563 LVHGRTG

-608 EEAWLQELFPA
+608 EESWLQELFPD
-619 EFSTVNQVRY
+619 EFSTAHQVRY
-629 DAAQRRVVTRVER
+629 DASQRRVVTRVER
-642 RFRDLILEAKER
+642 RFRDLVLEAKER

-678 KWDVPVDAWI
+678 KWDAPVDAWI

-705 FDEVARR
+705 FDDAARR

-722 VAYRDIRDRPVFGVV
+722 VAYRDIRERPVFGVV
-737 RGWLTHEQAMALE
+737 RGWLSHEQAMALE

-770 TEDGLAEVEATVQ
+770 TDDGQAEVEATVQ

-837 RYPRHEWR
+837 RYPKHEWR

>member
-1 MMKQSLPIDGLQEDL
+1 MKQPLPIDGLQADL

-22 ARRLVLRAPTG
+22 VRRLVLRAPTG

-106 LLRQMATD
+106 LLRQMASD
-114 PGLKGVGAVV
+114 PELKGVGAVV

-182 AYPVQIEYTHLPRH
+182 AYPVQIEYTHLPRN
-196 SNRPIWDAAAEQV
+196 STRPIWDAAAEQV
-209 RRVLSEEA
+209 RRVLQEEN
-217 EGDVLVFMPGS
+217 EGDILVFMPGS
-228 YEIARTIGAV
+228 YEIMRTIGAV

-258 EEQDRAVRPGPG
+258 EEQDRAVKPSPG

-340 WSQTDHAARPLRE
+340 WSQTDHEARPLRE
-353 VPEIRRVD
+353 VPEIKRVD
-361 LSETILLLLAS
+361 LSETILLLLSS
-372 GWGEAAS
+372 GWGEAAT
-379 FPWYEKPEEKALQR
+379 FPWYEKPEDKALQR
-393 ALTQLAD
+393 ALTVLAD
-400 LGAVDVQGKLTHL
+400 LGAVDAQGKLTNL
-413 GRRMSAF
+413 GRRMSVF

-427 RMLLAAGELDCVYE
+427 RMLLAAGDLDCVYE

-479 PRLALLQRASEM
+479 PRLALLQRAVEM

-504 GQAARQADQ
+504 GQAARLADQ
-513 AARQFLRLAEAQGL
+513 AARQFLRLAEGQGL
-527 PVSDRVA
+527 PVSDRIA

-563 LVHGRAG
+563 LVHGRTG

-602 SLATAV
+602 SLATAI
-608 EEAWLQELFPA
+608 EEAWLQELFPS

-629 DAAQRRVVTRVER
+629 DGSQRRVVTRVER
-642 RFRDLILEAKER
+642 RFRDLVLEAKER

-678 KWDVPVDAWI
+678 KWDAPVDAWI
-688 RRVNFLA
+688 RRVNFLS

-705 FDEVARR
+705 FDEAARR

-755 KIVLPRKKHPARIEY
+755 KIILPRKKHPARIEY
-770 TEDGLAEVEATVQ
+770 TEDGQAEVEATVQ

-798 KVPLVVCIQSPARR
+798 KVPMVVCIQSPARR

-837 RYPRHEWR
+837 RYPKHEWR

>member
-1 MMKQSLPIDGLQEDL
+1 MKQPLPIDALQDGL

-22 ARRLVLRAPTG
+22 VRRLVLRAPTG

-73 ERGVRLGGEVG
+73 ERGVKLGGEVG

-106 LLRQMATD
+106 LLRQMASD
-114 PGLKGVGAVV
+114 PELKGVGAVV

-182 AYPVQIEYTHLPRH
+182 AYPVQVEYTHLPRN
-196 SNRPIWDAAAEQV
+196 STRPIWDAAAEQV

-217 EGDVLVFMPGS
+217 EGDILVFMPGS
-228 YEIARTIGAV
+228 YEIMRTIGAV

-258 EEQDRAVRPGPG
+258 EEQDRAVKPSPG

-313 VEPVSQASAEQR
+313 VEPISQASAEQR

-340 WSQTDHAARPLRE
+340 WSQTDHEARPLRE
-353 VPEIRRVD
+353 VPEIKRVD
-361 LSETILLLLAS
+361 LSETILLLLSS
-372 GWGEAAS
+372 GWGEAAT
-379 FPWYEKPEEKALQR
+379 FPWYEKPDDKALQR
-393 ALTQLAD
+393 ALTVLAD
-400 LGAVDVQGKLTHL
+400 LGAVDAQGKLSAL
-413 GRRMSAF
+413 GRRMSVF

-479 PRLALLQRASEM
+479 PRLALLQRAVEM

-513 AARQFLRLAEAQGL
+513 AARQFLRLAEGQGL
-527 PVSDRVA
+527 PVSDRIA

-563 LVHGRAG
+563 LVHGRTG

-602 SLATAV
+602 SLATAI

-629 DAAQRRVVTRVER
+629 DGSQRRVVTRVER
-642 RFRDLILEAKER
+642 RFRDLVLEAKER

-678 KWDVPVDAWI
+678 KWDAPVDAWI

-705 FDEVARR
+705 FDDAARR

-755 KIVLPRKKHPARIEY
+755 KIILPRKKHPARIEY
-770 TEDGLAEVEATVQ
+770 TEDGQAEVEATVQ
-783 ELYDFPGSKLRVCLG
+783 ELYDFPGTKLRVCLG
-798 KVPLVVCIQSPARR
+798 KVPMVVCIQSPARR

-837 RYPRHEWR
+837 RYPKHEWR

>member
-1 MMKQSLPIDGLQEDL
+1 MKQPLPIDGLQADL

-22 ARRLVLRAPTG
+22 VRRLVLRAPTG

-106 LLRQMATD
+106 LLRQMASD
-114 PGLKGVGAVV
+114 PELKGVGAVV

-182 AYPVQIEYTHLPRH
+182 AYPVQIEYTHLPRN
-196 SNRPIWDAAAEQV
+196 STRPVWDAAAEQV

-217 EGDVLVFMPGS
+217 EGDILVFMPGS
-228 YEIARTIGAV
+228 YEIMRTIGAV

-258 EEQDRAVRPGPG
+258 EEQDRAVKPSPG

-340 WSQTDHAARPLRE
+340 WSQTDHEARPLRE
-353 VPEIRRVD
+353 VPEIKRVD
-361 LSETILLLLAS
+361 LSETILLLLSS
-372 GWGEAAS
+372 GWGEAAT
-379 FPWYEKPEEKALQR
+379 FPWYEKPDDKALQR
-393 ALTQLAD
+393 ALTVLAD
-400 LGAVDVQGKLTHL
+400 LGAVDAHGKLTNL
-413 GRRMSAF
+413 GRRMSVF

-427 RMLLAAGELDCVYE
+427 RMLLAAGDLDCVYE

-479 PRLALLQRASEM
+479 PRLALLQRAVEM

-513 AARQFLRLAEAQGL
+513 AARQFLRLAEGQGL
-527 PVSDRVA
+527 PVSDRIA
-534 DPAAVRRCLL
+534 DPAAIRRCLL

-563 LVHGRAG
+563 LVHGRTG

-602 SLATAV
+602 SLATAI
-608 EEAWLQELFPA
+608 EEAWLQELFPS

-629 DAAQRRVVTRVER
+629 DGSQRRVVTRVER
-642 RFRDLILEAKER
+642 RFRDLVLEAKER

-678 KWDVPVDAWI
+678 KWDAPVDAWI
-688 RRVNFLA
+688 RRVNFLS

-705 FDEVARR
+705 FDEAARR

-755 KIVLPRKKHPARIEY
+755 KIILPRKKHPARIEY
-770 TEDGLAEVEATVQ
+770 TEDGQAEVEATVQ

-798 KVPLVVCIQSPARR
+798 KVPMVVCIQSPARR

-837 RYPRHEWR
+837 RYPKHEWR

>member
-1 MMKQSLPIDGLQEDL
+1 MKQPLPIDALQDGL

-22 ARRLVLRAPTG
+22 VRRLVLRAPTG

-63 ARLLAARIAQ
+63 ARLLAARIAL
-73 ERGVRLGGEVG
+73 ERGVKLGGEVG

-106 LLRQMATD
+106 LLRQMASD
-114 PGLKGVGAVV
+114 PELKGVGAVV

-182 AYPVQIEYTHLPRH
+182 AYPVQVEYTHMPRN
-196 SNRPIWDAAAEQV
+196 STRPIWDAAAEQV
-209 RRVLSEEA
+209 RRVLREET

-228 YEIARTIGAV
+228 YEIMRTIGAV

-258 EEQDRAVRPGPG
+258 EEQDRAVKPSPG

-340 WSQTDHAARPLRE
+340 WSQTDHEARPLRE

-361 LSETILLLLAS
+361 LSETILLLLSS

-379 FPWYEKPEEKALQR
+379 FPWYEKPDDKALQR
-393 ALTQLAD
+393 ALTVLAD
-400 LGAVDVQGKLTHL
+400 LGAVDAQGKLTSL
-413 GRRMSAF
+413 GRRMSVF

-427 RMLLAAGELDCVYE
+427 RMLLAAGDLDCVYE

-479 PRLALLQRASEM
+479 PRLALLQRAVEM

-513 AARQFLRLAEAQGL
+513 AARQFLRLAEGQGL

-534 DPAAVRRCLL
+534 DPAAIRRCLL

-563 LVHGRAG
+563 LVHGRTG

-608 EEAWLQELFPA
+608 EESWLQELFPD

-629 DAAQRRVVTRVER
+629 DASQRRVVTRVER
-642 RFRDLILEAKER
+642 RFRDLVLEAKER

-678 KWDVPVDAWI
+678 KWDAPVDAWI
-688 RRVNFLA
+688 RRVNFLS

-705 FDEVARR
+705 FDEAARR

-722 VAYRDIRDRPVFGVV
+722 VAYRDIRERPVFGVV

-770 TEDGLAEVEATVQ
+770 TEDGQAEIEATVQ

-798 KVPLVVCIQSPARR
+798 KVPMVVCIQSPARR

-837 RYPRHEWR
+837 RYPKHEWR

>member
-1 MMKQSLPIDGLQEDL
+1 MKQPLPIDALQDGL

-22 ARRLVLRAPTG
+22 VRRLVLRAPTG

-73 ERGVRLGGEVG
+73 ERGVKLGGEVG

-106 LLRQMATD
+106 LLRQMASD
-114 PGLKGVGAVV
+114 PELKGVGAVV

-182 AYPVQIEYTHLPRH
+182 AYPVQVEYTHLPRN
-196 SNRPIWDAAAEQV
+196 STRPIWDAAAEQV

-217 EGDVLVFMPGS
+217 EGDILVFMPGS
-228 YEIARTIGAV
+228 YEIMRTIGAV

-258 EEQDRAVRPGPG
+258 EEQDRAVKPSPG

-340 WSQTDHAARPLRE
+340 WSQTDHEARPLRE
-353 VPEIRRVD
+353 VPEIKRVD
-361 LSETILLLLAS
+361 LSETILLLLSS
-372 GWGEAAS
+372 GWGEAAT
-379 FPWYEKPEEKALQR
+379 FPWYEKPDDKALQR
-393 ALTQLAD
+393 ALTVLAD
-400 LGAVDVQGKLTHL
+400 LGAVDAQGRLTDL
-413 GRRMSAF
+413 GRRMSVF

-427 RMLLAAGELDCVYE
+427 RMLLAAGDLDCVYE

-479 PRLALLQRASEM
+479 PRLALLQRAVEM

-513 AARQFLRLAEAQGL
+513 AARQFLRLAEGQGL
-527 PVSDRVA
+527 PVSDRIA

-563 LVHGRAG
+563 LVHGRTG

-602 SLATAV
+602 SLATAI

-629 DAAQRRVVTRVER
+629 DGSQRRVVTRVER
-642 RFRDLILEAKER
+642 RFRDLVLEAKER

-678 KWDVPVDAWI
+678 KWDAPVDAWI
-688 RRVNFLA
+688 RRVNFLS

-705 FDEVARR
+705 FDDAARR

-755 KIVLPRKKHPARIEY
+755 KIILPRKKHPARIEY
-770 TEDGLAEVEATVQ
+770 TEDGQAEVEATVQ

-798 KVPLVVCIQSPARR
+798 KVPMVVCIQSPARR

-837 RYPRHEWR
+837 RYPKHEWR

>member
-1 MMKQSLPIDGLQEDL
+1 MKQPLPIDGLQADL

-22 ARRLVLRAPTG
+22 VRRLVLRAPTG

-106 LLRQMATD
+106 LLRQMASD
-114 PGLKGVGAVV
+114 PELKGVGAVV

-182 AYPVQIEYTHLPRH
+182 AYPVQIEYTHLPRN
-196 SNRPIWDAAAEQV
+196 STRPVWDAAAEQV

-217 EGDVLVFMPGS
+217 EGDILVFMPGS
-228 YEIARTIGAV
+228 YEIMRTIGAV

-258 EEQDRAVRPGPG
+258 EEQDRAVKPSPG

-340 WSQTDHAARPLRE
+340 WSQTDHEARPLRE
-353 VPEIRRVD
+353 VPEIKRVD
-361 LSETILLLLAS
+361 LSETILLLLSS
-372 GWGEAAS
+372 GWGEAAT
-379 FPWYEKPEEKALQR
+379 FPWYEKPDDKALQR
-393 ALTQLAD
+393 ALTVLAD
-400 LGAVDVQGKLTHL
+400 LGAVDAHGKLTNL
-413 GRRMSAF
+413 GRRMSVF

-427 RMLLAAGELDCVYE
+427 RMLLAAGDLDCVYE

-479 PRLALLQRASEM
+479 PRLALLQRAVEM

-513 AARQFLRLAEAQGL
+513 AARQFLRLAEGQGL
-527 PVSDRVA
+527 PVSDRIA
-534 DPAAVRRCLL
+534 DPTAVRRCLL

-563 LVHGRAG
+563 LVHGRTG

-602 SLATAV
+602 SLATAI
-608 EEAWLQELFPA
+608 EEAWLQELFPS

-629 DAAQRRVVTRVER
+629 DGSQRRVVTRVER
-642 RFRDLILEAKER
+642 RFRDLVLEAKER

-678 KWDVPVDAWI
+678 KWDAPVDAWI
-688 RRVNFLA
+688 RRVNFLS

-705 FDEVARR
+705 FDEAARR

-755 KIVLPRKKHPARIEY
+755 KIILPRKKHPARIEY
-770 TEDGLAEVEATVQ
+770 TEDGQAEVEATVQ

-798 KVPLVVCIQSPARR
+798 KVPMVVCIQSPARR

-837 RYPRHEWR
+837 RYPKHEWR

>member
-1 MMKQSLPIDGLQEDL
+1 MKQPLPIDSLQDGL

-22 ARRLVLRAPTG
+22 VRRLVLRAPTG

-73 ERGVRLGGEVG
+73 EREVRLGGEVG

-106 LLRQMATD
+106 LLRQMASD
-114 PGLKGVGAVV
+114 PELKGVGAVV

-157 MSATLDTE
+157 MSATLDTDA
-165 GVAKWLGSA
+165 VAKWLGSA

-182 AYPVQIEYTHLPRH
+182 AYPVQIEYTHMPRN
-196 SNRPIWDAAAEQV
+196 STRPIWDAAADQV
-209 RRVLSEEA
+209 RRVLQEED
-217 EGDVLVFMPGS
+217 EGDILVFMPGS
-228 YEIARTIGAV
+228 YEIMRTIGAV

-244 GGVDILPLYGELPP
+244 GGVDVLPLYGELPP
-258 EEQDRAVRPGPG
+258 EEQDRAVKPSPG

-340 WSQTDHAARPLRE
+340 WSQTDHEARPLRE
-353 VPEIRRVD
+353 VPEIKRVD
-361 LSETILLLLAS
+361 LSETILLLLSS
-372 GWGEAAS
+372 GWGDAAS
-379 FPWYEKPEEKALQR
+379 FPWYEKPDDKALQR
-393 ALTQLAD
+393 ALTVLAD
-400 LGAVDVQGKLTHL
+400 LGAVDPQGKLTPI
-413 GRRMSAF
+413 GRRMSVF

-479 PRLALLQRASEM
+479 PRLALLQRAIEM

-513 AARQFLRLAEAQGL
+513 AARQFLRLAEGQGL
-527 PVSDRVA
+527 PVSDRIA
-534 DPAAVRRCLL
+534 DPAAIRRCLL

-551 AVRLDAGTLRCA
+551 AVRIDAGTLRCA
-563 LVHGRAG
+563 LVHGRTG

-602 SLATAV
+602 SLATAI
-608 EEAWLQELFPA
+608 EEAWLQELFPS
-619 EFSTVNQVRY
+619 EFSTVNHVRY
-629 DAAQRRVVTRVER
+629 DATQRRVVTRVER
-642 RFRDLILEAKER
+642 RFRDLVLEAKER
-654 DDAPSDAASRL
+654 DDAPSDAASRI

-678 KWDVPVDAWI
+678 KWDAPVDAWI

-695 KHCPELGIPP
+695 KHCPELGIPI
-705 FDEVARR
+705 FDDAARR
-712 MVIEEVCAGA
+712 MVIEEVCTGA

-737 RGWLTHEQAMALE
+737 RGWLTHEQAMALD

-770 TEDGLAEVEATVQ
+770 TADGQAEIEATVQ

-798 KVPLVVCIQSPARR
+798 KVPMVICIQSPARR

>member
-1 MMKQSLPIDGLQEDL
+1 MKQPLPIDELQDGL

-22 ARRLVLRAPTG
+22 VRRVVLRAPTG

-73 ERGVRLGGEVG
+73 ERDVRLGGEVG

-106 LLRQMATD
+106 LLRQMASD
-114 PGLKGVGAVV
+114 PELKGVGAVV

-165 GVAKWLGSA
+165 AVANWLGSA

-182 AYPVQIEYTHLPRH
+182 AYPVQIEYTHMPRN
-196 SNRPIWDAAAEQV
+196 STRPIWDAAAEQV
-209 RRVLSEEA
+209 RRVLREES
-217 EGDVLVFMPGS
+217 EGDILVFMPGS
-228 YEIARTIGAV
+228 YEIMRTIGAV
-238 RNLPES
+238 RSLPES
-244 GGVDILPLYGELPP
+244 SGVDILPLYGELPP
-258 EEQDRAVRPGPG
+258 EEQDRAVKPSPG

-325 AGRAGR
+325 TGRAGR

-340 WSQTDHAARPLRE
+340 WSQTDHEARPLRE
-353 VPEIRRVD
+353 VPEIKRVD
-361 LSETILLLLAS
+361 LSETILLLLSS
-372 GWGEAAS
+372 GWGEAS
-379 FPWYEKPEEKALQR
+379 TFPWYEKPDDKALQR
-393 ALTQLAD
+393 ALAVLAD
-400 LGAVDVQGKLTHL
+400 LGAVDAQGKLTSI
-413 GRRMSAF
+413 GRRMSVF

-479 PRLALLQRASEM
+479 PRLALLQRAVEM

-513 AARQFLRLAEAQGL
+513 AARQFLRLAEGQGL

-534 DPAAVRRCLL
+534 DPAAIRRCLL

-563 LVHGRAG
+563 LVHGRTG
-570 ELRRESSIRNAKLLV
+570 ELRRESSIRHAKLLV

-602 SLATAV
+602 SLATAI
-608 EEAWLQELFPA
+608 EEAWLQELFPS
-619 EFSTVNQVRY
+619 EFSTVNHVRY
-629 DAAQRRVVTRVER
+629 DATQRRVVTRVER
-642 RFRDLILEAKER
+642 RFRDLVLEAKER
-654 DDAPSDAASRL
+654 DDAPSDAASRI

-678 KWDVPVDAWI
+678 MWDAPVDAWI

-695 KHCPELGIPP
+695 KHCPELGIPV
-705 FDEVARR
+705 FDDAARR
-712 MVIEEVCAGA
+712 MVIEEVCTGA

-750 SYCPE
+750 TYCPE
-755 KIVLPRKKHPARIEY
+755 KIILPRKKHPARIEY
-770 TEDGLAEVEATVQ
+770 TADGQAEVEATVQ

-798 KVPLVVCIQSPARR
+798 KVPMVICIQSPARR

-837 RYPRHEWR
+837 RYPKHEWR

>member
-1 MMKQSLPIDGLQEDL
+1 MKQPLPIDALQADL

-22 ARRLVLRAPTG
+22 VRRLVLRAPTG

-106 LLRQMATD
+106 LLRQMASD
-114 PGLKGVGAVV
+114 PELTGVGAVV

-182 AYPVQIEYTHLPRH
+182 AYPVQVEYAHLPRN
-196 SNRPIWDAAAEQV
+196 STRPIWDAAAEQV

-217 EGDVLVFMPGS
+217 EGDILVFMPGS
-228 YEIARTIGAV
+228 YEIMRTIGAV

-258 EEQDRAVRPGPG
+258 EEQDRAVKPSPG

-340 WSQTDHAARPLRE
+340 WSQTDHEARPLRE
-353 VPEIRRVD
+353 VPEIKRVD
-361 LSETILLLLAS
+361 LSETILLLLSS
-372 GWGEAAS
+372 GWGEAAT
-379 FPWYEKPEEKALQR
+379 FPWYEKPDDKALQR
-393 ALTQLAD
+393 ALTVLAD
-400 LGAVDVQGKLTHL
+400 LGAVDAQGKLTHL
-413 GRRMSAF
+413 GRRMSVF

-427 RMLLAAGELDCVYE
+427 RMLLAAGDLDCVYE

-479 PRLALLQRASEM
+479 PRLALLQRAVEM

-513 AARQFLRLAEAQGL
+513 AARQFLRLAEGQGL
-527 PVSDRVA
+527 PVSDRIA

-563 LVHGRAG
+563 LVHGRTG

-602 SLATAV
+602 SLATAI

-629 DAAQRRVVTRVER
+629 DASQRRVVTRVER
-642 RFRDLILEAKER
+642 RFRDLVLEAKER

-678 KWDVPVDAWI
+678 KWDAPVDAWI

-705 FDEVARR
+705 FDEAARR

-755 KIVLPRKKHPARIEY
+755 KIILPRKKHPARIEY
-770 TEDGLAEVEATVQ
+770 TEDGQAEVEATVQ

-798 KVPLVVCIQSPARR
+798 KVPMVVCIQSPARR

-837 RYPRHEWR
+837 RYPKHEWR

>member
-1 MMKQSLPIDGLQEDL
+1 MKQSLPIDGLQADL

-22 ARRLVLRAPTG
+22 VRRLVLRAPTG

-106 LLRQMATD
+106 LLRQMASD
-114 PGLKGVGAVV
+114 PELKGVGAVV

-182 AYPVQIEYTHLPRH
+182 AYPVQIEYTHLPRN
-196 SNRPIWDAAAEQV
+196 STRPIWDAAADQV

-217 EGDVLVFMPGS
+217 EGDILVFMPGS
-228 YEIARTIGAV
+228 YEIMRTIGAV

-258 EEQDRAVRPGPG
+258 EEQDRAVKPSPG

-340 WSQTDHAARPLRE
+340 WSQTDHEARPLRE
-353 VPEIRRVD
+353 VPEIKRVD
-361 LSETILLLLAS
+361 LSETILLLLSS
-372 GWGEAAS
+372 GWGEAAT
-379 FPWYEKPEEKALQR
+379 FPWYEKPDDKALQR
-393 ALTQLAD
+393 ALTVLAD
-400 LGAVDVQGKLTHL
+400 LGAVDAQGKLSAL
-413 GRRMSAF
+413 GRRMSVF

-427 RMLLAAGELDCVYE
+427 RMLLAAGDLDCVYE

-479 PRLALLQRASEM
+479 PRLALLQRAVEM

-513 AARQFLRLAEAQGL
+513 AARQFLRLAEGQGL

-563 LVHGRAG
+563 LVHGRTG

-602 SLATAV
+602 SLATAI

-629 DAAQRRVVTRVER
+629 DGSQRRVVTRVER
-642 RFRDLILEAKER
+642 RFRDLVLEAKER

-678 KWDVPVDAWI
+678 KWDAPVDAWI
-688 RRVNFLA
+688 RRVNFLS

-705 FDEVARR
+705 FDEAARR

-770 TEDGLAEVEATVQ
+770 TEDGQAEVEATVQ

-798 KVPLVVCIQSPARR
+798 KVPMVVCIQSPARR

-837 RYPRHEWR
+837 RYPKHEWR

>member
-1 MMKQSLPIDGLQEDL
+1 MKQPLPIDGLQADL

-22 ARRLVLRAPTG
+22 VRRLVLRAPTG

-106 LLRQMATD
+106 LLRQMASD
-114 PGLKGVGAVV
+114 PELKGVGAVV

-182 AYPVQIEYTHLPRH
+182 AYPVQIEYTHLPRN
-196 SNRPIWDAAAEQV
+196 STRPIWDAAAEQV

-217 EGDVLVFMPGS
+217 EGDILVFMPGS
-228 YEIARTIGAV
+228 YEIMRTIGAV

-258 EEQDRAVRPGPG
+258 EEQDRAVKPSPG

-340 WSQTDHAARPLRE
+340 WSQTDHEARPLRE
-353 VPEIRRVD
+353 VPEIKRVD
-361 LSETILLLLAS
+361 LSETILLLLSS
-372 GWGEAAS
+372 GWGEAAT
-379 FPWYEKPEEKALQR
+379 FPWYEKPDDKALQR
-393 ALTQLAD
+393 ALTVLAD
-400 LGAVDVQGKLTHL
+400 LGAVDAQGKLTNL
-413 GRRMSAF
+413 GRRMSVF

-427 RMLLAAGELDCVYE
+427 RMLLAAGDLDCVYE

-479 PRLALLQRASEM
+479 PRLALLQRAVEM

-513 AARQFLRLAEAQGL
+513 AARQFLRLAEGQGL
-527 PVSDRVA
+527 PVSDRIA
-534 DPAAVRRCLL
+534 DPAAIRRCLL

-563 LVHGRAG
+563 LVHGRTG

-602 SLATAV
+602 SLATAI
-608 EEAWLQELFPA
+608 EEAWLQELFPS

-629 DAAQRRVVTRVER
+629 DGSQRRVVTRVER
-642 RFRDLILEAKER
+642 RFRDLVLEAKER

-678 KWDVPVDAWI
+678 KWDAPVDAWI
-688 RRVNFLA
+688 RRVNFLS

-705 FDEVARR
+705 FDEAARR

-755 KIVLPRKKHPARIEY
+755 KIILPRKKHPARIEY
-770 TEDGLAEVEATVQ
+770 TEDGQAEVEATVQ

-798 KVPLVVCIQSPARR
+798 KVPMVVCIQSPARR

-837 RYPRHEWR
+837 RYPKHEWR

>member
-1 MMKQSLPIDGLQEDL
+1 MKQPLPIDGLQADL

-22 ARRLVLRAPTG
+22 VRRLVLRAPTG

-106 LLRQMATD
+106 LLRQMASD
-114 PGLKGVGAVV
+114 PELKGVGAVV

-182 AYPVQIEYTHLPRH
+182 AYPVQIEYTHLPRN
-196 SNRPIWDAAAEQV
+196 STRPIWDAAAEQV

-217 EGDVLVFMPGS
+217 EGDILVFMPGS
-228 YEIARTIGAV
+228 YEIMRTIGAV

-258 EEQDRAVRPGPG
+258 EEQDRAVKPSPG

-340 WSQTDHAARPLRE
+340 WSQTDHEARPLRE
-353 VPEIRRVD
+353 VPEIKRVD
-361 LSETILLLLAS
+361 LSETILLLLSS
-372 GWGEAAS
+372 GWGEAAT
-379 FPWYEKPEEKALQR
+379 FPWYEKPDDKALQR
-393 ALTQLAD
+393 ALTVLAD
-400 LGAVDVQGKLTHL
+400 LGAVDAHGKLTNL
-413 GRRMSAF
+413 GRRMSVF

-427 RMLLAAGELDCVYE
+427 RMLLAAGDLDCVYE

-479 PRLALLQRASEM
+479 PRLALLQRAVEM

-513 AARQFLRLAEAQGL
+513 AARQFLRLAEGQGL
-527 PVSDRVA
+527 PVSDRIA
-534 DPAAVRRCLL
+534 DPTAVRRCLL

-563 LVHGRAG
+563 LVHGRTG

-602 SLATAV
+602 SLATAI
-608 EEAWLQELFPA
+608 EEAWLQELFPS

-629 DAAQRRVVTRVER
+629 DGSQRRVVTRVER
-642 RFRDLILEAKER
+642 RFRDLVLEAKER

-678 KWDVPVDAWI
+678 KWDAPVDAWI
-688 RRVNFLA
+688 RRVNFLS

-705 FDEVARR
+705 FDEAARR

-755 KIVLPRKKHPARIEY
+755 KIILPRKKHPARIEY
-770 TEDGLAEVEATVQ
+770 TEDGQAEVEATVQ
-783 ELYDFPGSKLRVCLG
+783 ELYDFPGVKLRVCLG
-798 KVPLVVCIQSPARR
+798 KVPMVVCIQSPARR

-837 RYPRHEWR
+837 RYPKHEWR

>member
-1 MMKQSLPIDGLQEDL
+1 MKQPLPIDVLQADL

-22 ARRLVLRAPTG
+22 VRRLVLRAPTG

-73 ERGVRLGGEVG
+73 ERNVRLGGEVG

-106 LLRQMATD
+106 LLRQMASD
-114 PGLKGVGAVV
+114 PELKGVGAVV

-182 AYPVQIEYTHLPRH
+182 AYPVQVEYTHLPRN
-196 SNRPIWDAAAEQV
+196 STRPIWDAAAEQV
-209 RRVLSEEA
+209 RRVLREET
-217 EGDVLVFMPGS
+217 EGDILVFMPGS
-228 YEIARTIGAV
+228 YEIMRTIGAV

-258 EEQDRAVRPGPG
+258 EEQDRAVKPGPG

-340 WSQTDHAARPLRE
+340 WSQTDHEARPLRE
-353 VPEIRRVD
+353 VPEIKRVD
-361 LSETILLLLAS
+361 LSETILLLLSS
-372 GWGEAAS
+372 GWGEAAT
-379 FPWYEKPEEKALQR
+379 FPWYEKPDDKALQR
-393 ALTQLAD
+393 ALTVLAD
-400 LGAVDVQGKLTHL
+400 LGAVDAQGKLTDL
-413 GRRMSAF
+413 GRRMSVF

-427 RMLLAAGELDCVYE
+427 RMLLAAGDLDCVYE

-479 PRLALLQRASEM
+479 PRLALLQRAVEM

-513 AARQFLRLAEAQGL
+513 AARQFLRLAEGQGL

-534 DPAAVRRCLL
+534 DPADVRRCLL

-563 LVHGRAG
+563 LVHGRTG

-593 ARGGVTTYL
+593 SRGGVTTYL
-602 SLATAV
+602 SLATAI

-629 DAAQRRVVTRVER
+629 DASQRRVVTRVER
-642 RFRDLILEAKER
+642 RFRDLVLEAKER

-678 KWDVPVDAWI
+678 KWDAPVDAWI
-688 RRVNFLA
+688 RRVNFLS

-705 FDEVARR
+705 FDEAARR

-722 VAYRDIRDRPVFGVV
+722 VAYRDIRERPVFGVV

-770 TEDGLAEVEATVQ
+770 TEDGQAEVEATVQ

-798 KVPLVVCIQSPARR
+798 KVPMVVCIQSPARR

-837 RYPRHEWR
+837 RYPKHEWR

>member
-1 MMKQSLPIDGLQEDL
+1 MKQSLPIDALQADL

-22 ARRLVLRAPTG
+22 VRRLVLRAPTG

-63 ARLLAARIAQ
+63 ASLLAARIAQ

-106 LLRQMATD
+106 LLRQMASD
-114 PGLKGVGAVV
+114 PELKGVGAVV

-182 AYPVQIEYTHLPRH
+182 AYPVQVEYTHLPRN
-196 SNRPIWDAAAEQV
+196 STRPIWDAAAEQV

-217 EGDVLVFMPGS
+217 EGDILVFMPGS
-228 YEIARTIGAV
+228 YEIMRTIGAV

-244 GGVDILPLYGELPP
+244 GGIDILPLYGELPP
-258 EEQDRAVRPGPG
+258 EEQDRAVKPSPG

-340 WSQTDHAARPLRE
+340 WSQTDHEARPLRE
-353 VPEIRRVD
+353 VPEIKRVD
-361 LSETILLLLAS
+361 LSETILLLLSS
-372 GWGEAAS
+372 GWGEAAT
-379 FPWYEKPEEKALQR
+379 FPWYEKPDDKALQR
-393 ALTQLAD
+393 ALTVLAD
-400 LGAVDVQGKLTHL
+400 LGAVDAQGKLTNL
-413 GRRMSAF
+413 GRRMSVF

-427 RMLLAAGELDCVYE
+427 RMLLAAGDLDCVYE

-470 EQEDGSDFF
+470 EQEDGSYFF
-479 PRLALLQRASEM
+479 PRLALLQRAVEM

-513 AARQFLRLAEAQGL
+513 AARQFLRLAEGQGL
-527 PVSDRVA
+527 PVSDRIA

-563 LVHGRAG
+563 LVHGRTG

-602 SLATAV
+602 SLATAI

-629 DAAQRRVVTRVER
+629 DGSQRRVVTRVER
-642 RFRDLILEAKER
+642 RFRDLVLEAKER

-678 KWDVPVDAWI
+678 KWDAPVDAWI
-688 RRVNFLA
+688 RRVNFLS

-705 FDEVARR
+705 FDEAARR

-770 TEDGLAEVEATVQ
+770 TEDGQAEVEATVQ
-783 ELYDFPGSKLRVCLG
+783 ELYDFTGSKLRVCLG
-798 KVPLVVCIQSPARR
+798 KVPMVVCIQSPARR

-837 RYPRHEWR
+837 RYPKHEWR